1 MTEQRMTEITVD
13 VLKMHCAACAANVE
27 RTVRKMPG
35 VQSCDVN
42 YATERARIVY
52 DGTVI
57 TYEAMARV
65 LAKRGFEL
73 QRTGEEAQA
82 APHSATADTPYATA
96 IPHSSPAAQLEAP
109 ATPSHAPATS
119 RADRKAAEL
128 DAYKRRTILSVIFTL
143 PLSIFAMVPMFAEAL
158 GWPLPHAWDPMH
170 YPVFNTVTQLLLTIP
185 VLLINAQVFRDGF
198 RNLFCGVPNM
208 DSLIAKGT
216 AVAFLYSLYLTGAN
230 IFADGHYMPYYEV
243 AAVILTL
250 VVLGKFF
257 EAKAKGRTSAAIEKL
272 MGLSPKTARVIRNGA
287 ETDIPIDA
295 VRVGDIILVRPGEKI
310 PVDGRVIS
318 GTSSVDE
325 SMLTGESMPIEKFPG
340 STVIG
345 ASINKNGA
353 IQYEATKVGAD
364 TVLAQIIKLVEDA
377 QATKAPIA
385 RLADIVSGYFV
396 HAVIFVAVIAAV
408 VWLIGGADVAF
419 ALRIFISVLVI
430 ACPCALGLAT
440 PTAIMVGT
448 GKGAEHGILIKSGAA
463 LELAHKLTTVVL
475 DKTGTLTEGRPA
487 VTDIMTY
494 SEIDA
499 DKLLHLTALAE
510 KNSEHP
516 LGEAIVRHAHDVGLL
531 DGGGIDDAANSA
543 QAFEAVPGQGLLAT
557 VQSYQLAIGNR
568 ALMTGQGIDI
578 TAASTDAARLA
589 SEGKT
594 PMFVAVNGAFVGI
607 IAVADSLKASSAEA
621 VKIMQRMGL
630 RVVMLTGDNRATAEA
645 IARAAGIDHVVAEVQ
660 PHEKAAVIK
669 SLQSGKQTLGL
680 PTDDNMPRTTIDPD
694 FSKRVT
700 VAMVGD
706 GINDAVALTQS
717 DVGIAIGTG
726 TDVAIES
733 AQIVLMGGDLQG
745 VAAAIRLS
753 KKTMRN
759 IKQNLFWALAY
770 NVLGIPV
777 AMGLLYL
784 FGGPLLNPM
793 IAAVAMCLSSLSLLA
808 NVLRLK
814 RVKI

>member
-1 MTEQRMTEITVD
+1 MTEHPMTDITVD

-42 YATERARIVY
+42 YATERAQIVY
-52 DGTVI
+52 DGAVI
-57 TYEAMARV
+57 TFEAMARV

-73 QRTGEEAQA
+73 CRVGDAPQA
-82 APHSATADTPYATA
+82 VSNDDASAPSHDASSA
-96 IPHSSPAAQLEAP
+96 
-109 ATPSHAPATS
+109 ATPT
-119 RADRKAAEL
+119 RAVRKAAEL
-128 DAYKRRTILSVIFTL
+128 DAYKRRTILSAIFTL

-158 GWPLPHAWDPMH
+158 GHPLPHAWDPMH
-170 YPVFNTVTQLLLTIP
+170 YPVFNTVTQMLLTIP

-198 RNLFCGVPNM
+198 RNLFRGVPNM

-230 IFADGHYMPYYEV
+230 IFGDGHYMPYYEV

-272 MGLSPKTARVIRNGA
+272 MNLSPKTARVIRDGI
-287 ETDIPIDA
+287 ETDIPIET

-310 PVDGRVIS
+310 PVDGRVLS

-325 SMLTGESMPIEKFPG
+325 SMLTGESMPVDKSPG
-340 STVIG
+340 SSVIG

-353 IQYEATKVGAD
+353 IRYEATKVGAD

-396 HAVIFVAVIAAV
+396 HAVIFVAVIAAG

-494 SEIDA
+494 GEIDA
-499 DKLLHLTALAE
+499 EKLLQLTALAE

-516 LGEAIVRHAHDVGLL
+516 LGEAIVRHAQEKGIV
-531 DGGGIDDAANSA
+531 DGGGVADATDA
-543 QAFEAVPGQGLLAT
+543 QKFEAVPAKGYWL
-557 VQSYQLAIGNR
+557 
-568 ALMTGQGIDI
+568 
-578 TAASTDAARLA
+578 
-589 SEGKT
+589 
-594 PMFVAVNGAFVGI
+594 PC
-607 IAVADSLKASSAEA
+607 
-621 VKIMQRMGL
+621 
-630 RVVMLTGDNRATAEA
+630 
-645 IARAAGIDHVVAEVQ
+645 
-660 PHEKAAVIK
+660 K
-669 SLQSGKQTLGL
+669 SLNNPPHPLMCNHPPQ
-680 PTDDNMPRTTIDPD
+680 P
-694 FSKRVT
+694 
-700 VAMVGD
+700 
-706 GINDAVALTQS
+706 IN
-717 DVGIAIGTG
+717 
-726 TDVAIES
+726 
-733 AQIVLMGGDLQG
+733 
-745 VAAAIRLS
+745 
-753 KKTMRN
+753 
-759 IKQNLFWALAY
+759 W
-770 NVLGIPV
+770 P
-777 AMGLLYL
+777 
-784 FGGPLLNPM
+784 
-793 IAAVAMCLSSLSLLA
+793 
-808 NVLRLK
+808 
-814 RVKI
+814 